1 MKGGNIIEKSK
12 ELKKL
17 ISSINKS
24 EEEKHQVIP
33 TDIQSLDYILGG
45 GIELGSKVQI
55 VAESSTGKSTIALN
69 ICRNFCKKK
78 LNVLYIDT
86 ENSITKDLL
95 KTTNCEQYCNNEE
108 DTDCGDLLLV
118 KESEFKQ
125 VSKILDNCLKT
136 KHFHLVIID
145 SLANLVN
152 ECYTDIDGKKK
163 TKSEVKDLTNNN
175 TNYESRPLNLFIN
188 KYSSLAKE
196 YNVGMIYINQ
206 YRNKVDPTKG
216 TILKEFGIKS
226 VRYNSDI
233 IIKIKKDKEEYILD
247 ENNIMMENSSKSS
260 LPAEY
265 SKLVFTIE
273 KSNKLLTNTT
283 VETYIKYG
291 YGIDETL
298 DKITSLIREKTI
310 PCTNGWY
317 EININNST
325 NKAQGMKEL
334 IKLIYMNLDDFNRK
348 YLNET
353 FNERTNEGVVVYGWD
368 DED

>member
-1 MKGGNIIEKSK
+1 M
-12 ELKKL
+12 
-17 ISSINKS
+17 
-24 EEEKHQVIP
+24 IP
-33 TDIQSLDYILGG
+33 TEIESLDYILGG

-69 ICRNFCKKK
+69 ICRNFCKKN

-86 ENSITKDLL
+86 ENSIIKDLL
-95 KTTNCEQYCNNEE
+95 KSTNCEQYCNNEE

-196 YNVGMIYINQ
+196 FNVGMIYINQ

-247 ENNIMMENSSKSS
+247 ENNMMIENSVKSS
-260 LPAEY
+260 TPTQFT
-265 SKLVFTIE
+265 KLVFNVE
-273 KSNKLLTNTT
+273 KSNKLLTDTSAD
-283 VETYIKYG
+283 TYIKYG
-291 YGIDETL
+291 YGIDEML
-298 DKITSLIREKTI
+298 DKITSLIRQKTI
-310 PCTNGWY
+310 HYTNGWY
-317 EININNST
+317 EINLEGNPA
-325 NKAQGMKEL
+325 KLQGMQEL
-334 IKLIYMNLDDFNRK
+334 IKYVFRNIELFKLKYFSNEIIDDGYNFVDEEVIEKINLDD
-348 YLNET
+348 
-353 FNERTNEGVVVYGWD
+353 D
-368 DED
+368 

>member
-1 MKGGNIIEKSK
+1 
-12 ELKKL
+12 
-17 ISSINKS
+17 
-24 EEEKHQVIP
+24 
-33 TDIQSLDYILGG
+33 
-45 GIELGSKVQI
+45 
-55 VAESSTGKSTIALN
+55 
-69 ICRNFCKKK
+69 
-78 LNVLYIDT
+78 
-86 ENSITKDLL
+86 LL
-95 KTTNCEQYCNNEE
+95 KSTNCEQYCNNEE
-108 DTDCGDLLLV
+108 DTDYGDLLLV

-152 ECYTDIDGKKK
+152 ECYTDIDGKKRTK
-163 TKSEVKDLTNNN
+163 TEVKDLTNNN

-247 ENNIMMENSSKSS
+247 ENNIMIENSSKFS

-265 SKLVFTIE
+265 SKLVFTVE

-283 VETYIKYG
+283 AETYIKYG

-310 PCTNGWY
+310 SCTNGWY
-317 EININNST
+317 EINLNNST
-325 NKAQGMKEL
+325 NKVQGMKEL
-334 IKLIYMNLDDFNRK
+334 IKLIYMNLDEFNQK
-348 YLNET
+348 YFNQT
-353 FNERTNEGVVVYGWD
+353 FNEDTTTGIKVYGWD

>member
-69 ICRNFCKKK
+69 ISRNFCKKN

-95 KTTNCEQYCNNEE
+95 KSTKCEQYCNNEE
-108 DTDCGDLLLV
+108 DTDYGDLLLV

-163 TKSEVKDLTNNN
+163 TKSEVKDLTNYNSA
-175 TNYESRPLNLFIN
+175 YESRPLNLFIN

-260 LPAEY
+260 IPTQFA
-265 SKLVFTIE
+265 KLILTIE
-273 KSNKLLTNTT
+273 KSNKLLTDTSAD
-283 VETYIKYG
+283 TYIKYG

-298 DKITSLIREKTI
+298 DRIVDLVRCGKIS
-310 PCTNGWY
+310 CCNGY
-317 EININNST
+317 YDIHLGNSVS
-325 NKAQGMKEL
+325 KPKGMKEL
-334 IKLIYMNLDDFNRK
+334 IQHIYMNM
-348 YLNET
+348 
-353 FNERTNEGVVVYGWD
+353 
-368 DED
+368 DEFDSEYSDISGILFD

>member
-24 EEEKHQVIP
+24 EEAKHQVIP
-33 TDIQSLDYILGG
+33 TDILSLDYILGG

-69 ICRNFCKKK
+69 ISRNFCKKN
-78 LNVLYIDT
+78 LNILYIDT

-95 KTTNCEQYCNNEE
+95 KSTKCEQYCNNEE
-108 DTDCGDLLLV
+108 DTDYGDLLLV

-136 KHFHLVIID
+136 NHFHLVIID

-260 LPAEY
+260 IPTQFA
-265 SKLVFTIE
+265 KLIFTIE
-273 KSNKLLTNTT
+273 KSNKLLTDTSAD
-283 VETYIKYG
+283 TYIKYG
-291 YGIDETL
+291 YGIDEIL
-298 DKITSLIREKTI
+298 DDTSDKVRNGTIKKNGKYYYLQDSNEKYD
-310 PCTNGWY
+310 GF
-317 EININNST
+317 INLVNNIILT
-325 NKAQGMKEL
+325 NKKT
-334 IKLIYMNLDDFNRK
+334 KLSNEDTVSLEDGLLNIDFI
-348 YLNET
+348 T
-353 FNERTNEGVVVYGWD
+353 PHS
-368 DED
+368 